1 MANTLRNQIANSAM
15 LILPTVVIAAGL
27 MTACAATLPPPN
39 GPGNSGSTEVTASLL
54 SLSGSNTN
62 VVTGDPRSI
71 YERIAR
77 QASRCWFGPFG
88 SVHDQYMM
96 HADVPPPTSTA
107 PVTLAVHRRLPSRK
121 KPWGTALLRVQFS
134 GTSTTTLDFQNV
146 GLSQDILGRMTQ
158 GITRWANGQT
168 DCPVLRRAEPQWA
181 PQAVSTRN
189 STPTARR

>member
-1 MANTLRNQIANSAM
+1 MANTLRNQSANSAV
-15 LILPTVVIAAGL
+15 LIVPTVVIAAGL
-27 MTACAATLPPPN
+27 MTACAAKLPPPISQ
-39 GPGNSGSTEVTASLL
+39 GNTASPTVAAPLL
-54 SLSGSNTN
+54 SLSGSHTD
-62 VVTGDPRSI
+62 VVTGDPRTI

-107 PVTLAVHRRLPSRK
+107 PVTMAVHRRLQSRK
-121 KPWGTALLRVQFS
+121 KPWGPALLRVKFS

-146 GLSQDILGRMTQ
+146 GLSRDTLDRMKQ

-168 DCPVLRRAEPQWA
+168 DCPVLRSANPQWA

-189 STPTARR
+189 SSPTARR